1 MSKAVSENTSRF
13 STGKLT
19 HNKDLNSISKL
30 YKKQFLLVTFLT
42 CKYPNCNKIVVKKSR
57 SNLKITPAKG
67 DHIIIFT
74 HRLFDFIY
82 LS

>member
-13 STGKLT
+13 STGKST

-42 CKYPNCNKIVVKKSR
+42 CKYPNCNKIVVKKKPEQFK
-57 SNLKITPAKG
+57 NYPG
-67 DHIIIFT
+67 
-74 HRLFDFIY
+74 
-82 LS
+82 